1 MDNIRE
7 ILKRSFVIENL
18 YMKSIIMVMLVLW
31 SVLGSLII
39 PYYIGLY
46 VSEILSPTTMDYV
59 CACNAPPILIKFQAN
74 ITCGTYLICILGV
87 MYYILRFWGLSKYSR
102 WIWFIVLFI
111 LNGTSCF
118 IAMNILSTE
127 VSG

>member
-59 CACNAPPILIKFQAN
+59 CACNAPPILIKFQAH
-74 ITCGTYLICILGV
+74 IVCGTYLICLSIVL
-87 MYYILRFWGLSKYSR
+87 YHILRLSGISLYKSC
-102 WIWFIVLFI
+102 IWLIVLFL

-118 IAMNILSTE
+118 IAMYILYTK